1 MTIVLLHPG
10 VRADLEPCAPKPVNV
25 IPRHRSS
32 QGAPARPSV
41 PTISNRRPL
50 GNEPGQHFSSPSLI
64 SSFGLRV
71 KRSRRNVMCCSGI
84 WDQKRRFRTRRYSP
98 AWPTPTSHIPDCRR
112 AQFQNAPRWSV
123 WMTVSVGHKQSIA
136 DGSRRRA
143 YAYGRCSKHAH
154 HRSYV
159 TAPTCQGTNSL
170 SP

>member
-1 MTIVLLHPG
+1 MRPDT
-10 VRADLEPCAPKPVNV
+10 RQRDPKTS
-25 IPRHRSS
+25 IKLGSSRST
-32 QGAPARPSV
+32 SV
-41 PTISNRRPL
+41 PTISNHRSL
-50 GNEPGQHFSSPSLI
+50 GNAPGQHFSSPSLI

-84 WDQKRRFRTRRYSP
+84 WDQKRSFRTQCGSQP

-112 AQFQNAPRWSV
+112 AQFQNAPRRSV
-123 WMTVSVGHKQSIA
+123 WMTVSVEHKQSIA
-136 DGSRRRA
+136 HGSRRRA
-143 YAYGRCSKHAH
+143 YSYGRCSKHAH